1 MAAGPGP
8 QRGPKGSLL
17 LGHLPE
23 LQQDWLGTLRR
34 WQQEYGDFV
43 VARLGPRP
51 AVFVFD
57 PKDAE
62 AILITKYKASRKN
75 FIIRRTQ
82 ALIGDGLLLSEGEF
96 WRRQR
101 RLMQPAFHRASI
113 DRYAQFMAEVTQER
127 LDQWQDGQ
135 ALDIHA
141 ELVLLTRS
149 IVSRSLF
156 GSDVDDEDREI
167 ETTIDRLV
175 NDFSKLTD
183 SPVLIP
189 LAVPTPTNLR
199 FRRDREKLDRLVFR
213 FIERRRREPGDR
225 NDLISMLLRA
235 QDEDG
240 SRMTDRQLRD
250 EVITLFLAG
259 HETTASALTWAI
271 YLLTA
276 YPEAAQRLAQE
287 ADRVLG
293 GRPPTA
299 EDVPHLTYAENVF
312 KEAMRLYPPNWIMGR
327 ETTEP
332 IEVRG
337 RIIPKGWNLLI
348 SPWVIHRDPRWFDEP
363 DTFRPERWESEGV
376 KNLPTCAY
384 LPFGAG
390 PRQCIGRHFAMMEGV
405 IILASI
411 VQRYRLHRDLSRPVV
426 PLPLVSIRPKGGL
439 VVTVERRQRRPADRA
454 LQPR

>member
-1 MAAGPGP
+1 MLAGPSI
-8 QRGPKGSLL
+8 QRSPKGSLF
-17 LGHLPE
+17 LGHLPQ

-34 WQQEYGDFV
+34 WQQEYGDFIPV
-43 VARLGPRP
+43 RLGPYP
-51 AVFVFD
+51 AVFIFD
-57 PKDAE
+57 PEDAE
-62 AILITKYKASRKN
+62 TILIAKYKASRKN
-75 FIIRRTQ
+75 FIIRRTR
-82 ALIGDGLLLSEGEF
+82 ALVGNGLLLSEGEF

-113 DRYAQFMAEVTQER
+113 DRYAGIMTGLTQER
-127 LDQWQDGQ
+127 LNLWKDGQ
-135 ALDIHA
+135 ILDIHS

-149 IVSRSLF
+149 IVSQSLF

-167 ETTIDRLV
+167 ETIIDGLV

-189 LAVPTPTNLR
+189 LVVPTPTNLR

-213 FIERRRREPGDR
+213 FIERRRQQPEDR
-225 NDLISMLLRA
+225 DDLISILLRA

-276 YPEAAQRLAQE
+276 HPEAAQRLAQE
-287 ADRVLG
+287 VDRVLG
-293 GRPPTA
+293 DRPPTA
-299 EDVPHLTYAENVF
+299 QDVPHLTYAENVF
-312 KEAMRLYPPNWIMGR
+312 KEAMRLYPPNWLMGR
-327 ETTEP
+327 EATEP
-332 IEVRG
+332 VELRG
-337 RIIPKGWNLLI
+337 RTIPKGWNLLI
-348 SPWVIHRDPRWFDEP
+348 SPWVIHRDARWFDDP
-363 DTFRPERWESEGV
+363 DAFRPERWETESV

-390 PRQCIGRHFAMMEGV
+390 PRQCIGKHFAMMEAV

-411 VQRYRLHRDLSRPVV
+411 AQRYHLHRDLSRPVV
-426 PLPLVSIRPKGGL
+426 PVPLVSIRPQGGL
-439 VVTVERRQRRPADRA
+439 LVTVQRREDHGMAP
-454 LQPR
+454 